1 MDAESAVKTH
11 ILLDVREDSLEGIGS
26 VGNVECRMAEVDEE
40 VRKVSFHA
48 VVGTPKS
55 AMGVVPSPCEFIDRT
70 FLEEHSPLVVPE
82 FQPQRE
88 LCFPDMRK
96 VSHE

>member
-1 MDAESAVKTH
+1 MKTH
-11 ILLDVREDSLEGIGS
+11 ILLDVREDSLKGIGG
-26 VGNVECRMAEVDEE
+26 VGNVEFWMMEVDEE
-40 VRKVSFHA
+40 MWKISFHA
-48 VVGTPKS
+48 VIGTPKS